1 MLSSG
6 RKGICSIP
14 KWTWI
19 YAESLRRASTSSF
32 FKWPSLFG
40 SKTGVQ
46 NEAEQKQGTPGRKEY
61 YVPRKFVPMTRKAL
75 IRRILEDENLVNTQD
90 RHYFQD
96 LAVHLDKAI
105 AGTFHGVLGE
115 LKALYDPLNPDKET
129 LTLQKFSKKERLDN
143 EFWLLEKLSQL
154 LEKAHFYELPV
165 DEVHEALKEHD
176 AGDGVLVSVDP
187 KKYDVLRVWVVG
199 KEFEPVDTGAWY
211 SRIASGVVH
220 WFKPSVKAERYK
232 RVVIAIRAKKQNKLM
247 LKSFKDIRC
256 ANLEHL
262 LPEGKIRMT
271 QFDQRVLAG
280 TLTVGVAGVVIKLV
294 SFLADY
300 KISWTYIAISVAGI
314 VALRAWNMYKNKR
327 NSYLVRLSQT
337 LYFKSIANNRAL
349 LTLLADRAEDEVFKV
364 TLLAYSFLQAS
375 SNLQPLSGTDI
386 GSGVH
391 KSDGMTV
398 SELKQHVED
407 WMNSK
412 FQVTLKYDP
421 SEAIKQLENL
431 GLLTMKQKGEQEIFS
446 VLPVIDAFMKLPSP
460 KESMKEALERTEE
473 LDVELTEA
481 ATEEEIE
488 QMHDKQREELEQKK
502 MSWD

>member
-1 MLSSG
+1 
-6 RKGICSIP
+6 
-14 KWTWI
+14 
-19 YAESLRRASTSSF
+19 
-32 FKWPSLFG
+32 
-40 SKTGVQ
+40 
-46 NEAEQKQGTPGRKEY
+46 
-61 YVPRKFVPMTRKAL
+61 MTRKAL
-75 IRRILEDENLVNTQD
+75 IRRIVEDENLVKTKD

-129 LTLQKFSKKERLDN
+129 LTLQKTSKKERLDN
-143 EFWLLEKLSQL
+143 EFWLLEKLSQVL
-154 LEKAHFYELPV
+154 DKAHFYELPV
-165 DEVHEALKEHD
+165 EDVHEALKEHD

-199 KEFEPVDTGAWY
+199 KEFEPSDTGAWY
-211 SRIASGVVH
+211 SRIAAGITH
-220 WFKPSVKAERYK
+220 WFKPQIKAERYK
-232 RVVIAIRAKKQNKLM
+232 RVVIAIRAKKQTKLM

-271 QFDQRVLAG
+271 QFDQRLLAG
-280 TLTVGVAGVVIKLV
+280 TLAVGATGVVIKLV

-300 KISWTYIAISVAGI
+300 KISWTYIAISVAG
-314 VALRAWNMYKNKR
+314 VLALRAWNMYKNKR

-375 SNLQPLSGTDI
+375 SNLQLLTGGIHST
-386 GSGVH
+386 GSHNSEGV
-391 KSDGMTV
+391 TV
-398 SELKQHVED
+398 SELKQCVEE
-407 WMNSK
+407 WMSNT
-412 FQVTLKYDP
+412 FQVTLNYDP
-421 SEAIKQLENL
+421 TEALKQLENF
-431 GLLTMKQKGEQEIFS
+431 GLLVAKQRGGVEIFS
-446 VLPVIDAFMKLPSP
+446 VLPIFDAFMKLPSP
-460 KESMKEALERTEE
+460 KEPLKLATERTEE

-481 ATEEEIE
+481 TSEEELE
-488 QMHDKQREELEQKK
+488 QVQDKRREELEQKK
-502 MSWD
+502 MTWD